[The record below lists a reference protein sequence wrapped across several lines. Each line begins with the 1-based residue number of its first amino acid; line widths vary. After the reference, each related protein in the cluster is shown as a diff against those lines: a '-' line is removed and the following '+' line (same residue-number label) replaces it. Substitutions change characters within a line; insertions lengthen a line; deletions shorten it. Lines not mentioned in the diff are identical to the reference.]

1 MSTKD
6 NLSSLL
12 ARTDL
17 FKGLSA
23 DELAA
28 CIPSFRETRF
38 KKGQALFVRGESATG
53 LYLVADGRV
62 RLAIATEDG
71 RELSWRHAT
80 AGELLGEI
88 AALDGGT
95 RSADAT
101 ALTAVTAYRL
111 DQADF
116 RKLWRE
122 RPALSGRL
130 VAFLCGRLRDT
141 SGQLE
146 SIALHPLHVRLARF
160 FLVALGN
167 RKPEAGKRLPLELGM
182 SQSELALLLG
192 ASRPK
197 INEALGKLEETGA
210 INRTIDRIFC
220 DPAKLA
226 DIDGANA

>member
-23 DELAA
+23 AELAA

-71 RELSWRHAT
+71 RALSFRHAT

-111 DQADF
+111 RKDGF
-116 RKLWRE
+116 RQLWR
-122 RPALSGRL
+122 G
-130 VAFLCGRLRDT
+130 T
-141 SGQLE
+141 
-146 SIALHPLHVRLARF
+146 
-160 FLVALGN
+160 
-167 RKPEAGKRLPLELGM
+167 AG
-182 SQSELALLLG
+182 LLG
-192 ASRPK
+192 RP
-197 INEALGKLEETGA
+197 N
-210 INRTIDRIFC
+210 
-220 DPAKLA
+220 PVP
-226 DIDGANA
+226 

>member
-1 MSTKD
+1 MASKD
-6 NLSSLL
+6 VLVSLL
-12 ARTDL
+12 SRTEL

-28 CIPSFRETRF
+28 CIPSFREAKF
-38 KKGQALFVRGESATG
+38 KKGQALFVRGERASG
-53 LYLVADGRV
+53 LYLVAEGRV

-71 RELSWRHAT
+71 RELSFRHAT

-88 AALDGGT
+88 AALDSGT
-95 RSADAT
+95 RTADAT
-101 ALTAVTAYRL
+101 ALTAVTAFRL
-111 DQADF
+111 DKEDF

-122 RPALSGRL
+122 RPALSERL
-130 VAFLCGRLRDT
+130 IAFLCTRLRDT

-160 FLVALGN
+160 FLVALGD
-167 RKPEAGKRLPLELGM
+167 RKPEAGKRIPLELGM

-197 INEALGKLEETGA
+197 INEALGKLEEAGA
-210 INRTIDRIFC
+210 IHRTLDRIFC

-226 DIDGANA
+226 NIDGSNA